1 MKKKKLILGGLAVV
15 LVAVLLAFVWIKW
28 CSATRI
34 GFLHYQAIELG
45 QIAKANDNGFV
56 KLEEV
61 SLEQLDDLDDYDIVF
76 VNGMGLRLTQEQRE
90 QIRKAADKGLPMLTT
105 MSTNPDNNF
114 NTLDSLQ
121 TDTLQKYLG
130 EGGYENYRSVLN
142 YVRRY
147 IDKKILSS
155 PAPKPLVTH
164 AMGVLY
170 HPNLN
175 DKDGEDLEFKTVAE
189 YRQFL
194 QKTNFGSPMRRQ
206 LFSQV

>member
-1 MKKKKLILGGLAVV
+1 M
-15 LVAVLLAFVWIKW
+15 
-28 CSATRI
+28 
-34 GFLHYQAIELG
+34 
-45 QIAKANDNGFV
+45 

-61 SLEQLDDLDDYDIVF
+61 SLEQLGDLDDYDMVF

-90 QIRKAADKGLPMLTT
+90 QIQKAADKGLPMLTT

-121 TDTLQKYLG
+121 TRSLQKYLG

-147 IDKKILSS
+147 IDKKFLSN
-155 PAPKPLVTH
+155 PEPKPLVAH

-170 HPNLN
+170 HQIWMIRTE
-175 DKDGEDLEFKTVAE
+175 KI
-189 YRQFL
+189 
-194 QKTNFGSPMRRQ
+194 
-206 LFSQV
+206 